1 MNVYISINA
10 SSASQEETAKQLNKA
25 VEFLKNI
32 GHNPVYYQNWHE
44 NNAIE
49 SSLSYKL
56 KLISLCDGIMMLP
69 GWIDS
74 PIARIELDIAR
85 SLDKIIVYP
94 CTINANYKLEQIERA
109 IEAVT
114 GKSFSEYSA
123 KGRIGDLFLL
133 RMIYIKLCRDYAQ
146 LEENEIALLVN
157 RQKSMVV
164 RTLMMY
170 EPEKQ
175 YNSHFR
181 KIAEKVEFAINANCV
196 GNVTEER
203 IL

>member
-1 MNVYISINA
+1 M
-10 SSASQEETAKQLNKA
+10 
-25 VEFLKNI
+25 
-32 GHNPVYYQNWHE
+32 
-44 NNAIE
+44 
-49 SSLSYKL
+49 
-56 KLISLCDGIMMLP
+56 
-69 GWIDS
+69 
-74 PIARIELDIAR
+74 R
-85 SLDKIIVYP
+85 
-94 CTINANYKLEQIERA
+94 NYKLEQIERA

-146 LEENEIALLVN
+146 LEENGIALLVN